1 MTTSPKPLRRLARG
15 VAHVLFVLMLALATA
30 WATLAVYFQL
40 TGVARSLAFAS
51 LALACLATLILWFQS
66 RRKAWATF
74 VLAAV
79 VVGAWYQTI
88 HPRQDRDWQAE
99 VAHGVTAD
107 VDGPIVTLHNVRN
120 FYWTSDSEAVPDW
133 QTVTVNLD
141 QLSSLDM
148 FTSTWGN
155 PDLAHLIV
163 SFGFADGQH
172 IAFSVEIRKEVGEVY
187 SSLGGFFRKY
197 ELVLIAAQENDVVRV
212 RTNMRHEDVHIFPVA
227 LPDDKRRDLFLQF
240 VGLGNQLAER
250 PKFYNTITAN
260 CTSTVFLLVRSFQPN
275 LPLDRRIILSGRLP
289 EYIDEM
295 GGLQGDMPMDQRRA
309 EGAITARAQTIGT
322 GQDFSAFI
330 RGDGRGAVSN

>member
-1 MTTSPKPLRRLARG
+1 MTTSPKPLHRVARG
-15 VAHVLFVLMLALATA
+15 VAHVLFVLMLALATT
-30 WATLAVYFQL
+30 WAALAMHFQL
-40 TGVARSLAFAS
+40 TGLVRT
-51 LALACLATLILWFQS
+51 LALAALAMACLATLILRFQS

-74 VLAAV
+74 ALSAVLVA
-79 VVGAWYQTI
+79 GWYQTI
-88 HPRQDRDWQAE
+88 RPQQNRDWQPE

-107 VDGPIVTLHNVRN
+107 VNGPIVTLHNVRN
-120 FYWTSDSEAVPDW
+120 FNWTSETEAVPDW

-155 PDLAHLIV
+155 PDIAHLIV
-163 SFGFADGQH
+163 SFGFDDGQH
-172 IAFSVEIRKEVGEVY
+172 IAFSVEIRKEVGETY

-227 LPDDKRRDLFLQF
+227 LPADKRRDLFLQF
-240 VGLGNQLAER
+240 VGLGNQLAEQ

-295 GGLQGDMPMDQRRA
+295 GGLQGDEPMAQRRA
-309 EGAITARAQTIGT
+309 EGAITARAQTIGA

-330 RGDGRGAVSN
+330 RGGLRSTASN